1 MTGATGTL
9 AARPAVSRPLGAL
22 RPARSVPRSIRT
34 EETPPGPMANS
45 SNLLATINLVL
56 GGLVFLLG
64 LVILRENP
72 QQRLNRVVSL
82 LLFFGGFGAVLSALA
97 LLLPTRAHSNI
108 TENAALLWELFFP
121 TAFLLAVVFPEERA
135 FTRLIRLPG
144 PLRDRSLLALVFGP
158 HVFHFLLV
166 ILVGDGRTAP
176 ALLAQAPTVVQPI
189 LAVGGLFGRLFLS
202 IHRSLFSL
210 VDLAFGAAAIALL
223 VGSWRATRVQR
234 LRRQLGAIA
243 IGLTLC
249 LALYASATSVPTL
262 LGRPLSDSLRTLL
275 TTGALLVGSGAIAYA
290 MVRHKFLDTKLIA
303 RRGILYAVAS
313 AVLIGLYLMVVQRIN
328 AWVAHAFG
336 IEARIVEPVFLIMA
350 LTLFQPAI
358 GRLEEL
364 LDQMFL
370 RDPGDYRNVLRQL
383 GRDLQTTIDLDDL
396 LNRSVR
402 TVADTLMLRAAHV
415 VALTP
420 EGPVSRSGAGAP
432 LESEALRRLELLAS
446 RLPANEASFRLSEP
460 IDGLKRLDR
469 ELLEKDLRIELM
481 LPLRWRGE
489 AVGLLLLGEKLTA
502 TEYTSEDVQLLIALG
517 GQMAVSLQNSLLLRD
532 RLRVARL
539 EEELS
544 LAQQIQRTFLRAEF
558 PPLPRCEVHAV
569 NLPSRQV
576 GGDYYDVVPLAD
588 GSFFVAIA
596 DVAGKGVPAA
606 LMSSMLQAGLR
617 TQARAGG
624 CVSEI
629 LRNINALIYRS
640 TAVHQFATFF
650 LAHVDASGRRM
661 SFANAGHNYPVL
673 VRTTGERRYLERG
686 GLLLGI
692 MEDIGMEEDSIDLQD
707 GDVIVFY
714 TDGIS
719 EATNAHGELFGDERV
734 GDLAAAAPAELG
746 AEGLATQVLAEVES
760 FLDGVEAQ
768 DDRTLV
774 VLRVR
779 EGAGAGVRAID

>member
-1 MTGATGTL
+1 MT
-9 AARPAVSRPLGAL
+9 
-22 RPARSVPRSIRT
+22 
-34 EETPPGPMANS
+34 NS

-72 QQRLNRVVSL
+72 KQRLNRIVSL
-82 LLFFGGFGAVLSALA
+82 LLFFGGFGAVFQALA
-97 LLLPTRAHSNI
+97 LMLPSRGAANVSQ
-108 TENAALLWELFFP
+108 NAAILWELFFP
-121 TAFLLAVVFPEERA
+121 TAFVLAAIFPEERP
-135 FTRLIRLPG
+135 FTRLLRIPG
-144 PLRDRSLLALVFGP
+144 PFRDRSFLPIVFGP
-158 HVFHFLLV
+158 HVFHLV
-166 ILVGDGRTAP
+166 LMIVVGDGRPRPEALAQAP
-176 ALLAQAPTVVQPI
+176 ALLQP
-189 LAVGGLFGRLFLS
+189 LLSLGALFGRLFLS
-202 IHRSLFSL
+202 VHRALFSL

-223 VGSWRATRVQR
+223 VGSWRATRATR

-249 LALYASATSVPTL
+249 LGLYASATSVPTL
-262 LGRPLSDSLRTLL
+262 VGRPLSEQLRTLL
-275 TTGALLVGSGAIAYA
+275 TTAALLVGSGAIAFA
-290 MVRHKFLDTKLIA
+290 MVRYKFLDTKLIA
-303 RRGILYAVAS
+303 RRGILYALAS
-313 AVLIGLYLMVVQRIN
+313 AVLIGLYLMVVGRIN
-328 AWVAHAFG
+328 SWVAHAFG
-336 IEARIVEPVFLIMA
+336 IESRIVEPVFLIMA

-358 GRLEEL
+358 GRLEDL
-364 LDQMFL
+364 LDMMFL

-396 LNRSVR
+396 LTRSVR
-402 TVADTLMLRAAHV
+402 TVADALLLRSAHA
-415 VALTP
+415 VAFTP

-432 LESEALRRLELLAS
+432 LEPEALERLAALAG
-446 RLPANEASFRLSEP
+446 RLPGNEASFRLSEP

-469 ELLEKDLRIELM
+469 ELLEKTLRIELM

-489 AVGLLLLGEKLTA
+489 VVGLLLLGEKLTA
-502 TEYTSEDVQLLIALG
+502 TQYTSEDVSLLGALG

-576 GGDYYDVVPLAD
+576 GGDYYDVVPRGD

-606 LMSSMLQAGLR
+606 LMSSMLQASLR
-617 TQARAGG
+617 TQARTTTSVG
-624 CVSEI
+624 EI

-650 LAHVDASGRRM
+650 LAHVDATGCRM

-673 VRTTGERRYLERG
+673 VRTNGERRYLERG
-686 GLLLGI
+686 GLLIGI
-692 MEDIGMEEDSIDLQD
+692 MEDIAMEEDSVALQD

-719 EATNAHGELFGDERV
+719 EATNAGGELFGDDRV
-734 GDLAAAAPAELG
+734 AELAASAPREMPARDLA
-746 AEGLATQVLAEVES
+746 QKVLAEVET
-760 FLDGVEAQ
+760 FLGGVEAQ

-774 VLRVR
+774 VLRVHER
-779 EGAGAGVRAID
+779 TGEVGGNGAPVETAAAV

>member
-1 MTGATGTL
+1 MT
-9 AARPAVSRPLGAL
+9 
-22 RPARSVPRSIRT
+22 
-34 EETPPGPMANS
+34 NS
-45 SNLLATINLVL
+45 SNLLASINLVL

-72 QQRLNRVVSL
+72 KQRLNRVVSL
-82 LLFFGGFGAVLSALA
+82 LLFLGGFGAVSSALA
-97 LLLPTRAHSNI
+97 LMLPARGPSSVSQ
-108 TENAALLWELFFP
+108 NASMLWEFFFP
-121 TAFLLAVVFPEERA
+121 TAFVLAAIFPEERP
-135 FTRLIRLPG
+135 FTRLLRIPG
-144 PLRDRSLLALVFGP
+144 PFRDRSFLPLVFGP
-158 HVFHFLLV
+158 HVFHILV
-166 ILVGDGRTAP
+166 ILVVGDGRSQPGALAHVP
-176 ALLAQAPTVVQPI
+176 ALVQPL
-189 LAVGGLFGRLFLS
+189 LALGALFGRLFLS
-202 IHRSLFSL
+202 VHRSLFSL

-223 VGSWRATRVQR
+223 VGSWRSTRAPR

-243 IGLTLC
+243 VGLAAC
-249 LALYASATSVPTL
+249 LALYASATSIPTL
-262 LGRPLSDSLRTLL
+262 LGRPLADHHRTLL
-275 TTGALLVGSGAIAYA
+275 TTAALLVGSGAIAFA
-290 MVRHKFLDTKLIA
+290 MVRYKFLDTKLIA
-303 RRGILYAVAS
+303 RRGILYAIAS
-313 AVLIGLYLMVVQRIN
+313 AVLIGFYLMFVGRIN

-358 GRLEEL
+358 SRLEDL

-396 LNRSVR
+396 LTRSAR
-402 TVADTLMLRAAHV
+402 TVADTLLLRSAHV
-415 VALTP
+415 VAFTP
-420 EGPVSRSGAGAP
+420 EGPVARTGSGAP
-432 LESEALRRLELLAS
+432 LESEALERLAS
-446 RLPANEASFRLSEP
+446 LAGRLPANETSFRLAEP

-469 ELLEKDLRIELM
+469 ELLEKALRIELL

-502 TEYTSEDVQLLIALG
+502 TQFTSEDVSLLGALG

-544 LAQQIQRTFLRAEF
+544 LAQQIQRTFLRADF

-576 GGDYYDVVPLAD
+576 GGDYYDIVPRGD

-606 LMSSMLQAGLR
+606 LMSSMLQASLR
-617 TQARAGG
+617 TQARTTAS
-624 CVSEI
+624 VSDI

-650 LAHVDASGRRM
+650 LAHVDSTGCRM

-673 VRTTGERRYLERG
+673 VRASGERRYLERG
-686 GLLLGI
+686 GLIIGI
-692 MEDIGMEEDSIDLQD
+692 MEDIAMEEDVVALQD

-719 EATNAHGELFGDERV
+719 EATNASGELFGDDRV
-734 GDLAAAAPAELG
+734 AELAAGAPRHMAAREL
-746 AEGLATQVLAEVES
+746 AQRVLAEVES

-779 EGAGAGVRAID
+779 EPAGEAKHAGSPAEAVAAD

>member
-1 MTGATGTL
+1 MT
-9 AARPAVSRPLGAL
+9 
-22 RPARSVPRSIRT
+22 
-34 EETPPGPMANS
+34 NS

-72 QQRLNRVVSL
+72 KQRLNRIVSL
-82 LLFFGGFGAVLSALA
+82 LLFFGGFGAVFSALA
-97 LLLPTRAHSNI
+97 LMLPSKGASNVS
-108 TENAALLWELFFP
+108 ENAAILWELFFP
-121 TAFLLAVVFPEERA
+121 TAFVLASIFPEERP
-135 FTRLIRLPG
+135 FTRLLRIPGALRERSFLP
-144 PLRDRSLLALVFGP
+144 LVFAP
-158 HVFHFLLV
+158 HIFHLV
-166 ILVGDGRTAP
+166 LILVVGDGRSQPEALAHAP
-176 ALLAQAPTVVQPI
+176 ALVQP
-189 LAVGGLFGRLFLS
+189 LLSVGALFGRLFLS
-202 IHRSLFSL
+202 VHRALFSL
-210 VDLAFGAAAIALL
+210 VDLAFGVIAIALL
-223 VGSWRATRVQR
+223 VGSWRSTHVPR

-243 IGLTLC
+243 IGLALC

-262 LGRPLSDSLRTLL
+262 VGRPLSEQLRALL
-275 TTGALLVGSGAIAYA
+275 TTAALLVGSGAIAFA
-290 MVRHKFLDTKLIA
+290 MVRYKFLDTKLIA
-303 RRGILYAVAS
+303 RRGILYAIAS
-313 AVLIGLYLMVVQRIN
+313 AVLIGLYLMVVGRIN
-328 AWVAHAFG
+328 TWVAHAFG
-336 IEARIVEPVFLIMA
+336 IESRIVEPVFLIMA

-358 GRLEEL
+358 GRLEDL

-396 LNRSVR
+396 MTRSVR
-402 TVADTLMLRAAHV
+402 TVADALLLRTAHV
-415 VALTP
+415 VAFTQ

-432 LESEALRRLELLAS
+432 LEPEALERLAS
-446 RLPANEASFRLSEP
+446 LAGRLPANESHFRLAEP

-469 ELLEKDLRIELM
+469 ELLEKTLRVELM

-502 TEYTSEDVQLLIALG
+502 TQYTSEDVTLLGALG

-544 LAQQIQRTFLRAEF
+544 LAQQIQRTFLRADF

-576 GGDYYDVVPLAD
+576 GGDYYDVVPRAD

-606 LMSSMLQAGLR
+606 LMSSMLQASLR
-617 TQARAGG
+617 TQANTTTS
-624 CVSEI
+624 VSAI

-650 LAHVDASGRRM
+650 LAHVDPTGCRM

-673 VRTTGERRYLERG
+673 VRANGERRYLDRG
-686 GLLLGI
+686 GLIIGI
-692 MEDIGMEEDSIDLQD
+692 MEDIAMEEDTVALQD

-719 EATNAHGELFGDERV
+719 EATNAGGELFGDDRV
-734 GDLAAAAPAELG
+734 ADLAAGAPREMSARDLSQ
-746 AEGLATQVLAEVES
+746 QVLAEVET
-760 FLDGVEAQ
+760 FLGGVEAQ

-779 EGAGAGVRAID
+779 EPARDPAGNGTPVEAVAAD

>member
-1 MTGATGTL
+1 M
-9 AARPAVSRPLGAL
+9 S
-22 RPARSVPRSIRT
+22 
-34 EETPPGPMANS
+34 NS
-45 SNLLATINLVL
+45 SNLLATVNLVL

-72 QQRLNRVVSL
+72 KQKLNRIVSL
-82 LLFFGGFGAVLSALA
+82 LLFFGGFGAVFSALA
-97 LLLPTRAHSNI
+97 LMLPGK
-108 TENAALLWELFFP
+108 NAASVTQNAAILWELFFP
-121 TAFLLAVVFPEERA
+121 TAFVLAANFPEERA
-135 FTRLIRLPG
+135 FTRLLRIPG
-144 PLRDRSLLALVFGP
+144 PFRDRSFALLVFGP
-158 HVFHFLLV
+158 HIFHFVLMMV
-166 ILVGDGRTAP
+166 VGDGRTQPAVFASAP
-176 ALLAQAPTVVQPI
+176 EIVQP
-189 LAVGGLFGRLFLS
+189 LLSVGALFGRLFLS
-202 IHRSLFSL
+202 VHRSLFSL

-223 VGSWRATRVQR
+223 VGSWRATQVPR

-243 IGLTLC
+243 IGLALC
-249 LALYASATSVPTL
+249 LALYASATSVPTI
-262 LGRPLSDSLRTLL
+262 LGRPLADHHRTLV
-275 TTGALLVGSGAIAYA
+275 TTAALLVGSGAIAYA

-303 RRGILYAVAS
+303 RRGILYALAS
-313 AVLIGLYLMVVQRIN
+313 AVLIGLYLMVVGRIN

-358 GRLEEL
+358 GRLEDL

-396 LNRSVR
+396 LTRSVR
-402 TVADTLMLRAAHV
+402 TVADTLLLRSAHV
-415 VALTP
+415 VAFTP
-420 EGPVSRSGAGAP
+420 DGPVSRSGAGVP
-432 LESEALRRLELLAS
+432 LDAEALGRLLAMAG
-446 RLPANEASFRLSEP
+446 RLPVNESSFRLSEP

-469 ELLEKDLRIELM
+469 ELLEKTLRIELM

-502 TEYTSEDVQLLIALG
+502 TEYTSEDVQLLGALG

-576 GGDYYDVVPLAD
+576 GGDYYDVVPRTD

-606 LMSSMLQAGLR
+606 LMSSMLQASLR
-617 TQARAGG
+617 TQARTTTS
-624 CVSEI
+624 VSEI

-650 LAHVDASGRRM
+650 LAHVDPTGCRM

-673 VRTTGERRYLERG
+673 VRANGERIQLQRG
-686 GLLLGI
+686 GLIIGI
-692 MEDIGMEEDSIDLQD
+692 MEDIAMEEDTVALQD

-719 EATNAHGELFGDERV
+719 EATNAAGDLFGDDRV
-734 GDLAAAAPAELG
+734 ADLAAAAPSEMPAREL
-746 AEGLATQVLAEVES
+746 AQKVLGEVEE

-779 EGAGAGVRAID
+779 EGLREGANGSGERPEVAALA